1 MEHKVRKKLF
11 QIGEIAKKAGVSV
24 RTVRYYMEEGF
35 IEAAERS
42 PGGFYLFAPE
52 AAETVFFVQQLKDA
66 GLALKDIKAIYE
78 DRQNGETGDAAY
90 PRILAHLEAQKER
103 VAQKIADYERLKA
116 EIEDAMELVRQCD
129 GCRRKPNRENC
140 ENCSVVAG
148 RKKLPLPFQAI
159 L

>member
-1 MEHKVRKKLF
+1 MENNARKNLF

-35 IEAAERS
+35 IEAVDRS

-78 DRQNGETGDAAY
+78 ARQNGETGDAAY
-90 PRILAHLEAQKER
+90 PRVLDHLEAQRAR
-103 VAQKIADYERLKA
+103 VAQKIADYERLKT
-116 EIEDAMELVRQCD
+116 EIEDAIDLVRECD
-129 GCRRKPNRENC
+129 GCRLKPNRENC
-140 ENCSVVAG
+140 QTCPVVTR

>member
-1 MEHKVRKKLF
+1 MEAKAPKKLF

-35 IEAAERS
+35 IEAVDRS

-78 DRQNGETGDAAY
+78 ARQNGETGDAAY
-90 PRILAHLEAQKER
+90 PRVLDHLEAQRAR
-103 VAQKIADYERLKA
+103 V
-116 EIEDAMELVRQCD
+116 
-129 GCRRKPNRENC
+129 
-140 ENCSVVAG
+140 
-148 RKKLPLPFQAI
+148 
-159 L
+159 

>member
-1 MEHKVRKKLF
+1 MEAKAPKKLF

-35 IEAAERS
+35 IEAADRS
-42 PGGFYLFAPE
+42 PGGFYLFPPE

-66 GLALKDIKAIYE
+66 GLSLKDIKAIYE
-78 DRQNGETGDAAY
+78 ARQHGETGDAAY
-90 PRILAHLEAQKER
+90 PRVLAHLEAQKER
-103 VAQKIADYERLKA
+103 VARKIADYERLKA
-116 EIEDAMELVRQCD
+116 EIEDAMELVRECE
-129 GCRRKPNRENC
+129 GCPLTPNRENC
-140 ENCSVVAG
+140 KACPVVTS

>member
-1 MEHKVRKKLF
+1 MEQKARKKLF

-42 PGGFYLFAPE
+42 AGGFYLFAPE
-52 AAETVFFVQQLKDA
+52 AAETVFFVQQLKDT

-78 DRQNGETGDAAY
+78 ARQNGETGDAAY
-90 PRILAHLEAQKER
+90 PRVLAHLEAQKER
-103 VAQKIADYERLKA
+103 VARKIADYERLKA
-116 EIEDAMELVRQCD
+116 EIEDAMNLVRECD
-129 GCRRKPNRENC
+129 GCRLKPTRA
-140 ENCSVVAG
+140 NCSACPVVKD
-148 RKKLPLPFQAI
+148 RRKLPLPFQAI